1 MTAGLPLFDF
11 IPEERAFARRG
22 DPDSSKEA
30 AVSVEAALPHL
41 QQLVLDALKAMGTAT
56 CEEVSDRV
64 ELERVTISPRFKPM
78 EKAGLIERVRDPI
91 TGKQQTRP
99 GKSGRPGGIWKA
111 T

>member
-1 MTAGLPLFDF
+1 MPRYRMTNPF
-11 IPEERAFARRG
+11 P
-22 DPDSSKEA
+22 
-30 AVSVEAALPHL
+30 AVFSELRH
-41 QQLVLDALKAMGTAT
+41 G
-56 CEEVSDRV
+56 V